1 MIDRFFV
8 LDRLHNLKETYLTKS
23 LSSKDLQILSS
34 DIEDII
40 NRGVRDFI
48 KDTGDTYLGQ
58 ILDINKQNKFLDFG
72 NGYKGQMYAWLKE
85 HPIITKEIKVC
96 DIEKN
101 NYCEKQKI
109 IQSATLS
116 TAAIIVVYFVSGSII
131 LTLAIG
137 VLGLLLTLYQKKQGK
152 EKDIKTYQD
161 NLQRKMEELVEAII
175 KEAYDWLEKLEKQ
188 SDKVLASFELNFL
201 DK

>member
-1 MIDRFFV
+1 MTNFV
-8 LDRLHNLKETYLTKS
+8 EIKKQIECLKGRCLAKYMNLDYIEIFSINVSETLES
-23 LSSKDLQILSS
+23 GAANF
-34 DIEDII
+34 IEE
-40 NRGVRDFI
+40 
-48 KDTGDTYLGQ
+48 TGDTYLGQ
-58 ILDINKQNKFLDFG
+58 ILDINKQNKFLDFV

-85 HPIITKEIKVC
+85 HPIITKEIKVG

-101 NYCEKQKI
+101 NYCEKQKT

-152 EKDIKTYQD
+152 EKDVKTYEN
-161 NLQRKMEELVEAII
+161 NLQRKMEELVEAIT

-188 SDKVLASFELNFL
+188 SDKVLASFELNFF